1 MEVALFPESE
11 RMSGSMSR
19 CPKCGSEN
27 VKQEAG
33 RLEGAT
39 MGGSRLFFDVYIC
52 EKCSYTELYFQ
63 GKSYLYLG
71 H

>member
-1 MEVALFPESE
+1 
-11 RMSGSMSR
+11 MSR